1 MQAVKVLYKHGKIEL
16 LESLNGVDEAEL
28 FIVVLDK
35 KEENSEIATEKNS
48 EQEFKAIGLASC
60 FDTDEDHEV
69 DWEEVFDVRSVA
81 GKCEE

>member
-1 MQAVKVLYKHGKIEL
+1 
-16 LESLNGVDEAEL
+16 VDEAEL

-35 KEENSEIATEKNS
+35 KEENSEISKTLIATEKNS
-48 EQEFKAIGLASC
+48 EQEFKAIGLASY

-81 GKCEE
+81 EKCEE

>member
-1 MQAVKVLYKHGKIEL
+1 M
-16 LESLNGVDEAEL
+16 DEAEL

-35 KEENSEIATEKNS
+35 KEENSEISKTLIATEKNS
-48 EQEFKAIGLASC
+48 EQEFKDIGLASY

-81 GKCEE
+81 EKCEE